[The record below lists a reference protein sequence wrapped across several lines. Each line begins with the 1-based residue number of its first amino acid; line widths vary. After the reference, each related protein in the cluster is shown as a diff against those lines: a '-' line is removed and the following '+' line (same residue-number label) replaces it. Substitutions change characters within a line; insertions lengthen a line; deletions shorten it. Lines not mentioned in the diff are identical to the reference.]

1 MLIPLRD
8 NDADGVQINY
18 DHALKLFQRQR
29 TEAARAEAA
38 AGWERYRETDRPLA
52 AQYQLLYAEALKN
65 AGENAEVLRVLA
77 SYPDTGPSEGVVQ
90 RYVMEARAL
99 ASLGQPASAEQTL
112 TKAEALCKKADLTAC
127 SGVTFTRGSIAL
139 LARQTLGEGQLE
151 KARRYY
157 LQAYQF
163 AHSHHD
169 PWQESRAS
177 AYLGYIGLQ
186 TEHLNEALDWS
197 QISYQIASQ
206 HSYEGIAGTA
216 TGNLGF
222 AWFQLGDGER
232 ALERFQEA
240 EKNAER
246 LGDEDDEFRWLS
258 DTSYV
263 YRDRGELSRAEELQ
277 QKALGLARAT
287 KDQGQIVNALGD
299 LTAVEIS
306 NGDLT
311 AADGH
316 LVEALRIETAGGQK
330 PRPFFALM
338 QGDLAAA
345 RHEYARAEGLFQAV
359 LSDKASPIAV
369 RLNAGNDLGRVY
381 EDEKKYA
388 AAEREYR
395 ETISAWEAARAA
407 LKREESALS
416 FGTNARGVYGNYVRF
431 LVERG
436 RNAEALALADNSRAR
451 TLAEGL
457 GFGQN
462 HAAAGAGSATEVLH
476 PEQIAR
482 KTGATLL
489 FYWLGD
495 KDSYLWAVGPERT
508 AFSTLPANQQITT
521 WVTRYN
527 KAILDSGDPAEAAN
541 ADGVA
546 LYAAL
551 IAPALKVMDTH
562 KPVIVLADGV
572 LNQMNFETLLAPNA
586 AAGEKQTSGPKSRE
600 VSAGLIAGAK
610 VPAYPSSR
618 GNVGA
623 EGPAYQRGAAAGTQH
638 YLVEDYT
645 LESAPSLDLLAHG
658 GTGPDRKGLDGK
670 GQTKGNPATNNL
682 LLMGNAAAADAD
694 FPPLPLFGMEM
705 TRIAGRF
712 QPEETTVFTGAKAT
726 PAAYEAA
733 NPEKFAYIHFVSHA
747 TASETSPLDSAI
759 ILSNPAGANSGA
771 SSSGGVSAYKLYAR
785 EIVTHKLNA
794 RLVTISA
801 CYGTGTR
808 AYAGEGL
815 VGLSW
820 AFLRAGSRQV
830 VAALWEVTDE
840 STPRLMD
847 GLYAGI
853 AAGEK
858 PIDALREAKL
868 AMLHSGTRF
877 KEPFYWAPFQIYSR
891 E

>member
-1 MLIPLRD
+1 LIPLRD
-8 NDADGVQINY
+8 NDADGEQMAY
-18 DHALKLFQRQR
+18 DHALQLFQQERID
-29 TEAARAEAA
+29 AARAEAV
-38 AGWERYRETDRPLA
+38 AGWEHYRETDPGLA
-52 AQYQLLYAEALKN
+52 ARYQLLYARALIYSGESKEAIH
-65 AGENAEVLRVLA
+65 VLA
-77 SYPDTGPSEGVVQ
+77 SYPDAGPSEESVLRLVT
-90 RYVMEARAL
+90 EATAFRI
-99 ASLGQPASAEQTL
+99 LGQQEDGNQRLMLADS
-112 TKAEALCKKADLTAC
+112 LCLRADLAVC
-127 SGVTFTRGSIAL
+127 GSVLSERASIAFR
-139 LARQTLGEGQLE
+139 AGDAETGW
-151 KARRYY
+151 KDY
-157 LQAYQF
+157 LQAYKF
-163 AHSHHD
+163 ALSHHD
-169 PWQESRAS
+169 SWRQANSS
-177 AYLGYIGLQ
+177 LNLGYWALQ
-186 TEHLNEALDWS
+186 TEHLNEAVDWS
-197 QISYQIASQ
+197 RISYQIASQ
-206 HSYEGIAGTA
+206 HGYDGVAETA
-216 TGNLGF
+216 AGNLGF

-232 ALERFQEA
+232 ALEQFQQA

-246 LGDEDDEFRWLS
+246 IGEEEDAFRWLS
-258 DTSYV
+258 DSSEV
-263 YRDRGELSRAEELQ
+263 YRDRGELSRAEALEL
-277 QKALGLARAT
+277 KALELARLA
-287 KDQGQIVNALGD
+287 KKQKQIANALGD
-299 LTAVEIS
+299 LAALEIS
-306 NGDLT
+306 KEDLT
-311 AADGH
+311 TADSH
-316 LVEALRIETAGGQK
+316 LAEALQIETADGRK
-330 PRPFFALM
+330 PRPFFVLM
-338 QGDLAAA
+338 QGELAAA
-345 RHEYARAEGLFQAV
+345 QHQYAKAEEMCHSV
-359 LSDKASPIAV
+359 LSDKASKTAE

-381 EDEKKYA
+381 EDQKKYA

-395 ETISAWEAARAA
+395 ATIVAWEAARAA

-416 FGTNARGVYGNYVRF
+416 FGTNARQIYGNYVRF

-436 RNAEALALADNSRAR
+436 RSVEALALADNSRAR

-462 HAAAGAGSATEVLH
+462 HADGSGSQPEALH

-495 KDSYLWAVGPERT
+495 KESYLWAVGPDRT
-508 AFSTLPANQQITT
+508 VFSTLPGSHQITT

-527 KAILDSGDPAEAAN
+527 KAILESGDPAEAAN

-551 IAPALKVMDTH
+551 IAPAKKVLDA
-562 KPVIVLADGV
+562 KRPVIVLADGV
-572 LNQMNFETLLAPNA
+572 LNQMNFETLLAPSA
-586 AAGEKQTSGPKSRE
+586 AAREKQTSGPKGRE

-610 VPAYPSSR
+610 APAYPTSR
-618 GNVGA
+618 GGDGA
-623 EGPAYQRGAAAGTQH
+623 DAPAYQRGVAAGTQH
-638 YLVEDYT
+638 YLVEDYM

-658 GTGPDRKGLDGK
+658 GTGADGK
-670 GQTKGNPATNNL
+670 AQKKDDAAAKNL
-682 LLMGNAAAADAD
+682 LLMGNAAAADVD
-694 FPPLPLFGMEM
+694 FPPLPLFGVEM

-712 QPEETTVFTGAKAT
+712 QQDETTVFAGAKAT

-733 NPEKFAYIHFVSHA
+733 NPEKFSYIHFVSHA

-759 ILSNPAGANSGA
+759 ILSNPAGASTA
-771 SSSGGVSAYKLYAR
+771 VSSAGGVSAYKLYAR
-785 EIVTHKLNA
+785 EIVAHKLNA

-820 AFLRAGSRQV
+820 AFLRAGARQV

-853 AAGEK
+853 AAGKK
-858 PIDALREAKL
+858 PVEALREAKL

>member
-1 MLIPLRD
+1 LLCPLALLVLIPLRD
-8 NDADGVQINY
+8 NDADGAQANY
-18 DHALKLFQRQR
+18 DHALGLFQQQR
-29 TEAARAEAA
+29 TDAARAEAA
-38 AGWERYRETDRPLA
+38 AGWERYRETDPARA
-52 AQYQLLYAEALKN
+52 AQYQLLYAGTLKN
-65 AGENAEVLRVLA
+65 ADENAEVLRVLA
-77 SYPDTGPSEGVVQ
+77 SYPDTGPSEGAVQ
-90 RYVMEARAL
+90 RYVTEARAL
-99 ASLGQPASAEQTL
+99 VSLSQLAAAEQRL
-112 TKAEALCKKADLTAC
+112 MRAEALCKRTDFVAC
-127 SGVTFTRGSIAL
+127 AGVISTRGWIAVGAGQADK
-139 LARQTLGEGQLE
+139 ARQ
-151 KARRYY
+151 YY

-163 AHSHHD
+163 ARSHHD
-169 PWQESRAS
+169 PWQEARTS
-177 AYLGYIGLQ
+177 AYLGWLALQ
-186 TEHLNEALDWS
+186 TERLDEALDWS
-197 QISYQIASQ
+197 RISYQTASP
-206 HSYEGIAGTA
+206 HGYDGIAETA
-216 TGNLGF
+216 AGNLGF
-222 AWFQLGDGER
+222 AWYQLGDGER

-263 YRDRGELSRAEELQ
+263 YRDRGELSRAEAVV
-277 QKALGLARAT
+277 QKALGLARAA
-287 KDQGQIVNALGD
+287 KNQGQIVNALGD
-299 LTAVEIS
+299 LVALEVSKE
-306 NGDLT
+306 DLKDADAHLGEALQIET
-311 AADGH
+311 ADGH
-316 LVEALRIETAGGQK
+316 KLR
-330 PRPFFALM
+330 PVFVLM

-345 RHEYARAEGLFQAV
+345 RHEYAKAETSFNV
-359 LSDKASPIAV
+359 LLNDKACPMAV

-381 EDEKKYA
+381 EDEKKYP

-395 ETISAWEAARAA
+395 DTIVAWEAARAA

-416 FGTNARGVYGNYVRF
+416 FGTNARAIYGNYVRF
-431 LVERG
+431 LVERD

-457 GFGQN
+457 GFGQS
-462 HAAAGAGSATEVLH
+462 HAGERPGSVAEALR

-489 FYWLGD
+489 FYWLGE
-495 KDSYLWAVGPERT
+495 KESYLWAVGPDRT
-508 AFSTLPANQQITT
+508 VFSTLPGNQQIMT

-551 IAPALKVMDTH
+551 IAPAKKVLDA
-562 KPVIVLADGV
+562 KRPVIVLADGV
-572 LNQMNFETLLAPNA
+572 LNQMNFETLLAPSDVV
-586 AAGEKQTSGPKSRE
+586 GEKQTSGPKGRDD
-600 VSAGLIAGAK
+600 SARL
-610 VPAYPSSR
+610 V
-618 GNVGA
+618 VGA
-623 EGPAYQRGAAAGTQH
+623 DAQAYQRGAAAGTQH

-658 GTGPDRKGLDGK
+658 SEQKAKGDAAAK
-670 GQTKGNPATNNL
+670 NL
-682 LLMGNAAAADAD
+682 LLMGNAAAADVD
-694 FPPLPLFGMEM
+694 FPPLPLFGVEM

-712 QPEETTVFTGAKAT
+712 QQDETTVFAGAKAT
-726 PAAYEAA
+726 PAAYEAS
-733 NPEKFAYIHFVSHA
+733 NPEKFTYIHFVSHA

-759 ILSNPAGANSGA
+759 ILSNPAGASSAA
-771 SSSGGVSAYKLYAR
+771 SSAGGVNAYKLYAR
-785 EIVTHKLNA
+785 EIVAHKLNA

-820 AFLRAGSRQV
+820 AFLRAGARQV

-853 AAGEK
+853 AAGKK
-858 PIDALREAKL
+858 PVDALREAKL